1 MLVGRRVD
9 ELDLDWELSP
19 ILFFSEG
26 VEGVFFCDVPLDGG
40 VGAGGSHGLDLVLG
54 GFDESSLDAFHFPC
68 HWVGLVSA
76 FWFPR
81 PVSLD
86 EWVVAGA
93 FGVDEGEAVVA
104 VELGAVDDVGVLDG
118 DSGDLLL
125 IAAGRERSRA
135 R

>member
-1 MLVGRRVD
+1 MD

-54 GFDESSLDAFHFPC
+54 GFDESFLLGGDFAC
-68 HWVGLVSA
+68 DWVYLPGGAL
-76 FWFPR
+76 WFPR

-86 EWVVAGA
+86 EWVVTGA

-125 IAAGRERSRA
+125 VAAGRERSRA